1 MSILKRL
8 NINDVIEM
16 NRTKFMSFQVPK
28 ISRHKLSGTWHPSGA
43 AFWLVSRVSMKPPG
57 GGILPGMLL

>member
-43 AFWLVSRVSMKPPG
+43 AF
-57 GGILPGMLL
+57 